1 MHFRTIM
8 PAGRAASPVARRS
21 SRVLFLRISWLYLMA
36 SFAAA
41 AVTLMLVTVGGEFT
55 IRQWLIWGP
64 MIPVGLAIYT
74 VLDILFIHY
83 QLRPITRAL
92 DLLDDYGLPNRDILG
107 DGIVQALNLPLLA
120 FLRVTLFHGPV
131 AVLLLVTAFV
141 LSNVVFDAGFQLWQ
155 IGAFCATAF
164 FFA

>member
-1 MHFRTIM
+1 M
-8 PAGRAASPVARRS
+8 
-21 SRVLFLRISWLYLMA
+21 
-36 SFAAA
+36 
-41 AVTLMLVTVGGEFT
+41 
-55 IRQWLIWGP
+55 RQWLIWGP

-74 VLDILFIHY
+74 VVDILFIHY

-131 AVLLLVTAFV
+131 AVLLLVLAFV
-141 LSNVVFDAGFQLWQ
+141 LSNTVFDAGFQLWQ

-164 FFA
+164 FFASPTHAIFEYFSVGREIEPVIRRLSQRLGEQLAPDKQARLISIRM